1 MIHSEEG
8 ILYNNENEWTL
19 TKHQW
24 ILEILFWKIKARHG
38 LIQCHFYKAKTVKI
52 NHLNFRLY
60 TYKSK
65 KKRKSK
71 GMLNPK
77 FRIIVTPGYEAMDS
91 EKSMRMPAM
100 EIGLVG
106 SGFMSIYFIILRPHN
121 FPKYVIYT
129 LNII

>member
-1 MIHSEEG
+1 M
-8 ILYNNENEWTL
+8 
-19 TKHQW
+19 
-24 ILEILFWKIKARHG
+24 
-38 LIQCHFYKAKTVKI
+38 
-52 NHLNFRLY
+52 Y

-91 EKSMRMPAM
+91 EKSMQMPAM

-106 SGFMSIYFIILRPHN
+106 SEFTSIYFIILLLHN